1 MRLPRLAIENHQ
13 FTNIFIIL
21 LVISGIVS
29 FFTMPRSEDPQV
41 APAASSIVIIYPG
54 ANPKDM
60 EELVIDPLEE
70 ALNELEDIKEMYST
84 AEDGLGIIN
93 IKFLTG
99 SDPDKKYADVLQK
112 VNGTRNELPQ
122 EILSLET
129 TKWSVTDVQILQVAL
144 VSESAAYRTLEKEAK
159 QLKKSFERTPG
170 VKRVTLWAY
179 PQQQVRVSLD
189 MEKIAQYRIPL
200 SQIFNAI
207 QSTNQNIPGG
217 KIDVGEKT
225 FNIETSGSYSSVTE
239 IGNTII
245 HAANGNVVHLKDI
258 ADVQL
263 AYRDLTYKARL
274 NGKRAVFI
282 TLSQKKGTNIFSIK
296 KGLEKKIEQFSRQ
309 LPPAVKL
316 VTVFDQSESVA
327 ARLNRFFSNLL
338 QGLVLVGIVVLLAV
352 GFRASMIVLLAIPI
366 SIMIGIG
373 FTDLTGYGLQQMT
386 IAGLVIALGLLVDNA
401 IVVIENISR
410 FIKMGYDAKEAAVRG
425 TNQIAWAVVSST
437 ATTVLAFV
445 PMMLMKNITGDFIR
459 SMPLTVVYTLTASLF
474 ISLTL
479 TPYLSSKFIKIE
491 TTTKNPIRKFLDRF
505 IETKYRSSLN
515 LALVHPKLVIAGALV
530 VFSGSLLLF
539 PLIGVSFF
547 PKAEKPQFVINI
559 NTPKGTN
566 LDKTDEVVRYVESV
580 LAKQDKIKNFAANIG
595 HGNPRVYY
603 NVIPQKTRSTNAQIF
618 VELKKNK
625 KLNATFIKDLRKKFT
640 GYPGAKIKVKEFEQ
654 GPPIE
659 APIVIRV
666 LGENLDILKK
676 IAGDIEEI
684 VNSTQGTVNVINPLS
699 TTKADLHLKINRDK
713 AGMLG
718 VPLAEIDRTVRTAL
732 AGWPISKYR
741 DAEGKEYD
749 IVVRLPIR
757 DKLRLAD
764 LDKIYVSS
772 LSGAQIP
779 LSQLASVEFKSTP
792 LIIEHFNMERY
803 VMVTADIRG
812 KTTVDQVMQKVMKK
826 LNSYPWPKG
835 YRYAVGGELEAR
847 EESFGGM
854 AKAIIIA
861 IIGIFAILVLQF
873 RSYSQPF
880 IVFSAIPLA
889 LIGSL
894 VALFITG
901 YHFSF
906 TAFVGLT
913 SLVGIVVN
921 NSIIL
926 VDYTNQ
932 LRRDGKQIIP
942 ALKEAG
948 EARFVPI
955 ILTTLTT
962 VGGLLPLTLIGGTL
976 FAPMG
981 WTIIGGLLA
990 STFLTLII
998 VPVLYKLFTRPQTN
1012 SIDTNK

>member
-1 MRLPRLAIENHQ
+1 MSN
-13 FTNIFIIL
+13 
-21 LVISGIVS
+21 
-29 FFTMPRSEDPQV
+29 
-41 APAASSIVIIYPG
+41 
-54 ANPKDM
+54 
-60 EELVIDPLEE
+60 
-70 ALNELEDIKEMYST
+70 
-84 AEDGLGIIN
+84 
-93 IKFLTG
+93 
-99 SDPDKKYADVLQK
+99 
-112 VNGTRNELPQ
+112 
-122 EILSLET
+122 
-129 TKWSVTDVQILQVAL
+129 
-144 VSESAAYRTLEKEAK
+144 
-159 QLKKSFERTPG
+159 
-170 VKRVTLWAY
+170 
-179 PQQQVRVSLD
+179 
-189 MEKIAQYRIPL
+189 
-200 SQIFNAI
+200 
-207 QSTNQNIPGG
+207 
-217 KIDVGEKT
+217 
-225 FNIETSGSYSSVTE
+225 
-239 IGNTII
+239 
-245 HAANGNVVHLKDI
+245 
-258 ADVQL
+258 
-263 AYRDLTYKARL
+263 
-274 NGKRAVFI
+274 
-282 TLSQKKGTNIFSIK
+282 FSH
-296 KGLEKKIEQFSRQ
+296 Q
-309 LPPAVKL
+309 LPASVKL
-316 VTVFDQSESVA
+316 SVVFDQSESVA

-352 GFRASMIVLLAIPI
+352 GFRASIIVLLAIPI

-410 FIKMGYDAKEAAVRG
+410 FMKLGYDAKEAAVRG

-479 TPYLSSKFIKIE
+479 TPYLSSKFIKIK
-491 TTTKNPIRKFLDRF
+491 TITKNPIRRFLDQF
-505 IETKYRSSLN
+505 IETKYRSSLDFSLN
-515 LALVHPKLVIAGALV
+515 HPKFVIVIALT
-530 VFSGSLLLF
+530 VFVGSLSLF

-559 NTPKGTN
+559 TTPKGTN
-566 LDKTDEVVRYVESV
+566 LNRTDEVVKHIETV
-580 LAKQDKIKNFAANIG
+580 LAKRDEIKSFASNIG
-595 HGNPRVYY
+595 HGNPRIYY
-603 NVIPQKTRSTNAQIF
+603 NVLPAKTRSTNAQIF

-625 KLNATFIKDLRKKFT
+625 RQVTEALVNDLRRKLAN
-640 GYPGAKIKVKEFEQ
+640 YPGAKIKVKEFEQ
-654 GPPIE
+654 GPPVE

-666 LGENLDILKK
+666 IGKNLQVLKR
-676 IAGDIEEI
+676 IAQDIEEM
-684 VNSTQGTVNVINPLS
+684 VSSTRGTINVINPLS
-699 TTKADLHLKINRDK
+699 TSKADLHLKINRDK
-713 AGMLG
+713 AGMLA
-718 VPLAEIDRTVRTAL
+718 VPLAEIDRTVRTCL
-732 AGWPISKYR
+732 AGWPISQYR
-741 DAEGKEYD
+741 DAEGKEYN
-749 IVVRLPIR
+749 IVVRLPIV
-757 DKLRLAD
+757 DKLQLDD

-772 LSGAQIP
+772 LSGVQIP
-779 LSQLASVEFKSTP
+779 LKQLASLEFKSTP
-792 LIIEHFNMERY
+792 LVIDHYNMERY
-803 VMVTADIRG
+803 AMVTADVRG
-812 KTTVDQVMQKVMKK
+812 KTSVDQVMQKVIKK
-826 LNSYPWPKG
+826 LNSYQWPKG

-854 AKAIIIA
+854 TKAIIIA
-861 IIGIFAILVLQF
+861 VIGIFAVLVLQF

-894 VALFITG
+894 TALFITG

-932 LRRDGKQIIP
+932 LRRGGKEVIP

-948 EARFVPI
+948 ETRFVPI

-990 STFLTLII
+990 STFLTLIV
-998 VPVLYKLFTRPQTN
+998 VPVLYKLFAR
-1012 SIDTNK
+1012 

>member
-21 LVISGIVS
+21 LVITGIVS

-41 APAASSIVIIYPG
+41 APAASTIVVVYPG
-54 ANPKDM
+54 ANPTDM

-70 ALNELEDIKEMYST
+70 ALHELEDIKELSST

-93 IKFLTG
+93 IKFHTG
-99 SDPDKKYADVLQK
+99 SDPDEKYADVLQK
-112 VNGTRNELPQ
+112 VNSVRADLPQ

-129 TKWSVTDVQILQVAL
+129 TKWTVTDVQILQVAL
-144 VSESAAYRTLEKEAK
+144 VSDSAPYRTLEKEAK
-159 QLKKSFERTPG
+159 QLKKTFERSPG
-170 VKRVTLWAY
+170 VKRVSLWAF
-179 PQQQVRVSLD
+179 PGQEVRVSLD
-189 MEKIAQYRIPL
+189 MEKIAQFHIPL
-200 SQIFNAI
+200 SQVFSAI

-217 KIDVGEKT
+217 KIDLGTKT
-225 FNIETSGSYSSVTE
+225 FNVETSGSFSSIADIE
-239 IGNTII
+239 NTII
-245 HAANGNVVHLKDI
+245 HAANGNVIHLKDV
-258 ADVQL
+258 AEVRF
-263 AYRDLTYKARL
+263 AYQDENYKARL
-274 NGKRAVFI
+274 NGKRAIFI
-282 TLSQKKGTNIFSIK
+282 TLSQKKGTNIFTIK
-296 KGLEKKIEQFSRQ
+296 KDLVKRMADFSRQ
-309 LPPAVKL
+309 LPASIKL
-316 VTVFDQSESVA
+316 SIVFDQSESVA

-352 GFRASMIVLLAIPI
+352 GFRASIIVLLAIPI

-410 FIKMGYDAKEAAVRG
+410 FMKLGYNATEAAVRG

-459 SMPLTVVYTLTASLF
+459 SMPLTVVYTLIASLF

-479 TPYLSSKFIKIE
+479 TPYLSSKFIKIKSAG
-491 TTTKNPIRKFLDRF
+491 KNPVRKFLDRF
-505 IETKYRSSLN
+505 IETKYRSSLDFS
-515 LALVHPKLVIAGALV
+515 LSHPKLVVVIALT
-530 VFSGSLLLF
+530 VFLGSLSLF

-547 PKAEKPQFVINI
+547 PKAEKPQFVVNI
-559 NTPKGTN
+559 TTPKGTN
-566 LDKTDEVVRYVESV
+566 LDRTDQVVRQVESV
-580 LAKQDKIKNFAANIG
+580 LAKRDEIKNFASNIG
-595 HGNPRVYY
+595 HGNPRIYY
-603 NVIPQKTRSTNAQIF
+603 NVIPARTRSTNAQIF

-625 KLNATFIKDLRKKFT
+625 RKVTEALIDDLRRNFAD
-640 GYPGAKIKVKEFEQ
+640 YPGAKIKVKEFEQ
-654 GPPIE
+654 GPPVE

-666 LGENLDILKK
+666 LGENLRVLKS
-676 IAGDIEEI
+676 IARDVEEM
-684 VNSTQGTVNVINPLS
+684 VSSTQGTVNVINPLS
-699 TTKADLHLKINRDK
+699 TNKADLRLKINRDK

-718 VPLAEIDRTVRTAL
+718 VPLAEIDRTVRTCL
-732 AGWPISKYR
+732 AGWPVSKYR
-741 DAEGKEYD
+741 DVEGKEYN
-749 IVVRLPIR
+749 IVVRLPIE
-757 DKLRLAD
+757 DKLCLDD

-779 LSQLASVEFKSTP
+779 LKQVATLEFKSTP
-792 LIIEHFNMERY
+792 LIIDHYGMERY
-803 VMVTADIRG
+803 VMITADVRG
-812 KTTVDQVMQKVMKK
+812 KTSVDEVVRKVIKK
-826 LNSYPWPKG
+826 LDSYQWPRG

-861 IIGIFAILVLQF
+861 VIGIFAVLVLQF

-889 LIGSL
+889 IIGSL
-894 VALFITG
+894 IALLITG
-901 YHFSF
+901 NHFSF

-932 LRRDGKQIIP
+932 LRRHGKEVIP

-948 EARFVPI
+948 ETRFVPI

-990 STFLTLII
+990 STFLTLIV
-998 VPVLYKLFTRPQTN
+998 VPVLYKLFAR
-1012 SIDTNK
+1012 

>member
-1 MRLPRLAIENHQ
+1 
-13 FTNIFIIL
+13 
-21 LVISGIVS
+21 
-29 FFTMPRSEDPQV
+29 
-41 APAASSIVIIYPG
+41 
-54 ANPKDM
+54 
-60 EELVIDPLEE
+60 
-70 ALNELEDIKEMYST
+70 
-84 AEDGLGIIN
+84 
-93 IKFLTG
+93 
-99 SDPDKKYADVLQK
+99 
-112 VNGTRNELPQ
+112 
-122 EILSLET
+122 
-129 TKWSVTDVQILQVAL
+129 
-144 VSESAAYRTLEKEAK
+144 
-159 QLKKSFERTPG
+159 
-170 VKRVTLWAY
+170 
-179 PQQQVRVSLD
+179 
-189 MEKIAQYRIPL
+189 
-200 SQIFNAI
+200 
-207 QSTNQNIPGG
+207 
-217 KIDVGEKT
+217 
-225 FNIETSGSYSSVTE
+225 
-239 IGNTII
+239 
-245 HAANGNVVHLKDI
+245 
-258 ADVQL
+258 
-263 AYRDLTYKARL
+263 
-274 NGKRAVFI
+274 
-282 TLSQKKGTNIFSIK
+282 
-296 KGLEKKIEQFSRQ
+296 
-309 LPPAVKL
+309 
-316 VTVFDQSESVA
+316 
-327 ARLNRFFSNLL
+327 
-338 QGLVLVGIVVLLAV
+338 
-352 GFRASMIVLLAIPI
+352 
-366 SIMIGIG
+366 MIGIG

-479 TPYLSSKFIKIE
+479 TPYLSSKFIRIK
-491 TTTKNPIRKFLDRF
+491 TTTKNPIRNFLDHF
-505 IETKYRSSLN
+505 IETKYRSSLDF
-515 LALVHPKLVIAGALV
+515 ALIHPKLVVAIALV
-530 VFSGSLLLF
+530 VFTASLSLF

-566 LDKTDEVVRYVESV
+566 LDKTDKVVRYVESV
-580 LAKQDKIKNFAANIG
+580 LAKQDEIKNFAANIG
-595 HGNPRVYY
+595 HGNPRIYY
-603 NVIPQKTRSTNAQIF
+603 NVIPAKTRSTNAQIF
-618 VELKKNK
+618 VELKTNS
-625 KLNATFIKDLRKKFT
+625 KLNAAFIDNLRKTFAD
-640 GYPGAKIKVKEFEQ
+640 YAGAKIKVKEFEQ
-654 GPPIE
+654 GPPVD

-666 LGENLDILKK
+666 LGENLDVLKR
-676 IAGDIEEI
+676 IARDVEEI
-684 VNSTQGTVNVINPLS
+684 VNSAQGTVNVINPLR
-699 TTKADLHLKINRDK
+699 TAKADLRLKIDRDK

-741 DAEGKEYD
+741 DAEGKEYN

-757 DKLRLAD
+757 DKPHLTD

-772 LSGAQIP
+772 LTGAQIP
-779 LSQLASVEFKSTP
+779 LNQLASLEFKSTP

-803 VMVTADIRG
+803 VMITADVHG
-812 KTTVDQVMQKVMKK
+812 KTSVDIVMQKIIKK
-826 LNSYPWPKG
+826 LDRYQWPKG

-861 IIGIFAILVLQF
+861 VIGIFAVLVLQF

-894 VALFITG
+894 LALFITG

-932 LRRDGKQIIP
+932 LRSDGKPLIP

-998 VPVLYKLFTRPQTN
+998 VPVLYKLFTRPLHVNVTE
-1012 SIDTNK
+1012 TNK

>member
-21 LVISGIVS
+21 LVISGTVS

-54 ANPKDM
+54 ANPTDM

-70 ALNELEDIKEMYST
+70 ALNELEDIKEMSST
-84 AEDGLGIIN
+84 AEDGLGIIT

-112 VNGTRNELPQ
+112 VNSTRHELPQ

-129 TKWSVTDVQILQVAL
+129 TKWTVTDVQILQVAL
-144 VSESAAYRTLEKEAK
+144 VSESAEYRTLEKEAK
-159 QLKKSFERTPG
+159 QLKKSFERSPG
-170 VKRVTLWAY
+170 VKRVTIWAY
-179 PQQQVRVSLD
+179 PQQEVRVSLD

-217 KIDVGEKT
+217 KIDLGEKT
-225 FNIETSGSYSSVTE
+225 FNIETSGSFASVTE
-239 IGNTII
+239 IENTII
-245 HAANGNVVHLKDI
+245 HAANGNVVHLKDV
-258 ADVQL
+258 ADVRLTYQ
-263 AYRDLTYKARL
+263 DLTYKARL

-296 KGLEKKIEQFSRQ
+296 KELVKRIDQFSRQ

-338 QGLVLVGIVVLLAV
+338 QGLVLVGAVVLLAV

-445 PMMLMKNITGDFIR
+445 PMMLMQNITGDFIR

-479 TPYLSSKFIKIE
+479 TPYLSSKFIRIK
-491 TTTKNPIRKFLDRF
+491 TTTTNPIRKFLDRF
-505 IETKYRSSLN
+505 IETKYRSSLDF
-515 LALVHPKLVIAGALV
+515 ALVHPKLVITIALV
-530 VFSGSLLLF
+530 VFTGSLCLF

-566 LDKTDEVVRYVESV
+566 LDKTDKVVRYVESV
-580 LAKQDKIKNFAANIG
+580 LAKRDEIKNFAANIG
-595 HGNPRVYY
+595 HGNPRIYY
-603 NVIPQKTRSTNAQIF
+603 NVIPAKTRSTNAQIF
-618 VELKKNK
+618 VELKKNS
-625 KLNATFIKDLRKKFT
+625 KLNAAFIDELRKTFAD
-640 GYPGAKIKVKEFEQ
+640 YPGAKIKVKEFEQ
-654 GPPIE
+654 GPPVE

-666 LGENLDILKK
+666 LGENLDVLKR
-676 IAGDIEEI
+676 IARDVEEI
-684 VNSTQGTVNVINPLS
+684 VNSVQGTINVINPLS
-699 TTKADLHLKINRDK
+699 TTKADLHLKIDRDK

-741 DAEGKEYD
+741 DAEGKEYN
-749 IVVRLPIR
+749 IVVRLPVKN
-757 DKLRLAD
+757 KLRIAD

-772 LSGAQIP
+772 LTGAQIP
-779 LSQLASVEFKSTP
+779 LKQVASLEFKSTP
-792 LIIEHFNMERY
+792 LIIDHYNMERY
-803 VMVTADIRG
+803 AMVTADVYG
-812 KTTVDQVMQKVMKK
+812 KTSVDQVMQKVIKK
-826 LNSYPWPKG
+826 LNRYQWPKG

-861 IIGIFAILVLQF
+861 VIGIFAVLVLQF

-932 LRRDGKQIIP
+932 LRRDGKPLIP

-948 EARFVPI
+948 EARFMPI

-998 VPVLYKLFTRPQTN
+998 VPVLYKLFTRPH
-1012 SIDTNK
+1012 IA